1 MFARLLNLPLFVILM
16 GIGALA
22 MYLPA
27 AHAAVVGEYEIMR
40 AFFQSANLMLVLT
53 ALIGIA
59 TSGRVIKNQG
69 RSYLFALLAA
79 FTVLPLFLA
88 VPFRISVTDTSFL
101 NAYLEMVSDF
111 STTGLTMFSDPTRL
125 PDSVHLWRAIVGW
138 LGGFLMLVAAVAILA
153 PMNLGG
159 FEVLSSAR
167 TGYGASVLAQTTWTS
182 DGSLRLQRFALRLL
196 PIYAGLTWVLWITL
210 LVLGDRPFVALCHA
224 MSVISTSGISPVGGL
239 QGSGSGLG
247 GEAAIFLVLIFAIS
261 RQAYVADQS
270 GIGFFRLF
278 SDPEF
283 RLASV
288 FIILVPSLLFVRH
301 WFGAYELDEIGAVR
315 QGANA
320 LWGAVF
326 TVMSFLTTTGFE
338 SAAWSTAQNWSGLAT
353 PGMILMGLALIGG
366 GVATT
371 AGGVKLLRV
380 YALYKHGTRE
390 MDRLVH
396 PSSVGGSGSAARIL
410 RRQGA
415 YAAWIFFMLFAL
427 SLAVTVIAFT
437 LTGID
442 FDVAMTLAIASLST
456 TGPLVNVAMDTP
468 IDLVTLSDTAKYILG
483 IAMVLGR
490 LETLAI
496 IALLNPE
503 FWRT

>member
-1 MFARLLNLPLFVILM
+1 MFKRLLNLPLFVILM
-16 GIGALA
+16 GIGAVA

-27 AHAAVVGEYEIMR
+27 AHAAVVREYEIMR
-40 AFFQSANLMLVLT
+40 VFFESANLMLILTVLI
-53 ALIGIA
+53 AIA

-69 RSYLFALLAA
+69 RSYLFALFAA
-79 FTVLPLFLA
+79 FTVLPVMLA
-88 VPFRISVTDTSFL
+88 IPFRISVADTSFL

-111 STTGLTMFSDPTRL
+111 TTTGLTMFSDPSRL
-125 PDSVHLWRAIVGW
+125 PESVHLWRAMVGW
-138 LGGFLMLVAAVAILA
+138 LGGLLMLVAAVAILA

-159 FEVLSSAR
+159 FEVLSSTR
-167 TGYGASVLAQTTWTS
+167 SGYGPTVVAQSTWAG
-182 DGSLRLQRFALRLL
+182 DGSLRLQRFALRIL
-196 PIYAGLTWVLWITL
+196 PLYAGLTWILWITL
-210 LVLGDRPFVALCHA
+210 LVLGDGPFVALCHA
-224 MSVISTSGISPVGGL
+224 MSVVSTSGISPVGGL
-239 QGSGSGLG
+239 QGSESGLG
-247 GEAAIFLVLIFAIS
+247 GEAAVFLVLIFAIS
-261 RQAYVADQS
+261 RQAYVTDQS
-270 GIGFFRLF
+270 GFGFLRLF

-288 FIILVPSLLFVRH
+288 FVISVPALLFVRH

-315 QGANA
+315 EGASA

-338 SAAWSTAQNWSGLAT
+338 SSGWSAAQNWSGLAT

-396 PSSVGGSGSAARIL
+396 PSSVGGSGTAARIL
-410 RRQGA
+410 RRHGA
-415 YAAWIFFMLFAL
+415 YVAWVFFMLFVI
-427 SLAVTVIAFT
+427 SLAVTVLAFT
-437 LTGID
+437 FMGID
-442 FDVAMTLAIASLST
+442 FEVAMTLTIAALST

-468 IDLVTLSDTAKYILG
+468 IELATLGSTAKFILG
-483 IAMVLGR
+483 GAMVLGR

-503 FWRT
+503 FWRA